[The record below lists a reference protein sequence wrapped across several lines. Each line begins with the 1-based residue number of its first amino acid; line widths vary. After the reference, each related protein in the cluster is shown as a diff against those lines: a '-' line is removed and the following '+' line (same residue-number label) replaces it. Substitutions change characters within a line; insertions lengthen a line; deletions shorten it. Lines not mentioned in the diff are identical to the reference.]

1 MVVGV
6 LKIGFGNVGC
16 DEKHDPGQVRVDHN
30 AVTQLIISYPLDP
43 EFCHLNHVVKM
54 LYP

>member
-6 LKIGFGNVGC
+6 LKIGLETVGC
-16 DEKHDPGQVRVDHN
+16 DEKHNPGRGRVGHN
-30 AVTQLIISYPLDP
+30 VVTQLMISYSLDSD
-43 EFCHLNHVVKM
+43 FCHLNHVVKM